1 MDYVHVYALK
11 ALIGIH
17 LVLRYNFS
25 ECLLKRGKQLL
36 MVELLDKSL
45 HSIDPIHYVGIYVS
59 LRINV
64 LVVLIGLIV
73 VPSQVVA
80 VLLSPILL
88 EITKPSLLEM
98 TVFEE
103 MLVNDLKVEGNEVDF
118 GALELV
124 VVLLWAILAL
134 VCSKYECIVFVVY
147 RKEMFLLDVTG
158 SNGFHEIDLWESHD
172 E

>member
-1 MDYVHVYALK
+1 
-11 ALIGIH
+11 
-17 LVLRYNFS
+17 
-25 ECLLKRGKQLL
+25 
-36 MVELLDKSL
+36 
-45 HSIDPIHYVGIYVS
+45 
-59 LRINV
+59 
-64 LVVLIGLIV
+64 
-73 VPSQVVA
+73 
-80 VLLSPILL
+80 
-88 EITKPSLLEM
+88 M